1 MTLADV
7 KEFLKVDG
15 TADDANI
22 TALLNAAVS
31 HVRGA
36 VNNYDTYYGNDQEFT
51 NLADM
56 VTKIMVLELYDR
68 PLQTHDRPLQTH
80 DSAADYSY
88 TVRSMITQLQ
98 YWNGEAT

>member
-36 VNNYDTYYGNDQEFT
+36 VNNYDTYYGNDQDFT

-68 PLQTHDRPLQTH
+68 PLQIHDG
-80 DSAADYSY
+80 AADYSY

-98 YWNGEAT
+98 YWNGGTT

>member
-1 MTLADV
+1 MSIDDV

-36 VNNYDTYYGNDQEFT
+36 VNNYDTYYGNDQDFT

-68 PLQTHDRPLQTH
+68 PLRDG
-80 DSAADYSY
+80 AEMNYSY
-88 TVRSMITQLQ
+88 PIRSMITQLS
-98 YWNGEAT
+98 YWKGGA

>member
-1 MTLADV
+1 MTLADI

-36 VNNYDTYYGNDQEFT
+36 VNNYDTYYGNDQDFT

-68 PLQTHDRPLQTH
+68 PLQTHDG
-80 DSAADYSY
+80 AADYSY

-98 YWNGEAT
+98 YWNGGTT